1 MDASRDTLIQ
11 ERTAEMENELT
22 NEEQESEEE
31 KALVND
37 VEEDEH
43 ELEDDDEEDDDEEDD
58 DEEEEQ
64 DDEEEEEEE
73 EENELVLDL
82 KLVGDCFTPVKA
94 IQPGV
99 STMLVDVQINLT
111 AVVQKKMARENGQ
124 HYVNLKSMIKYEMEN
139 SLLVQKSTSGT
150 KAILLLHRGMEFTC
164 QFLREMIKE
173 EEEPKLGVA
182 TMKRFHW
189 CCEERER
196 GITTCSCLPRHSPG
210 WVWLQAE
217 AGEEM
222 KSMSLYRVEA
232 SGVGRGTGHPCQG
245 TILHTGT
252 NLCLVESEDALWVQT
267 TTLRRADTC
276 CEVWRA
282 TDVMWVSRKGDLP
295 CPPSLCC
302 LQLVVNVGYSAL
314 AVLAA
319 VGEGDCAVI
328 GVSFD
333 WRELANSVVMGTVV
347 MVWAVSPGNTGR
359 GRVGLCTCISSEN
372 NLARRVA
379 LSSLLVAVDPF
390 CLVRG
395 EHAVLPHQPL
405 PLLYRCHRVFS
416 PTP

>member
-82 KLVGDCFTPVKA
+82 KLVGDCFTPGDDGDVPLAPYLKGFLELNKFIKMLGKLYHFVAYDVK
-94 IQPGV
+94 V
-99 STMLVDVQINLT
+99 KT

-173 EEEPKLGVA
+173 EEEPKLGEIASKIYLSTTGSYQA
-182 TMKRFHW
+182 TYL
-189 CCEERER
+189 REPF
-196 GITTCSCLPRHSPG
+196 SCVLKLLPTR
-210 WVWLQAE
+210 A
-217 AGEEM
+217 
-222 KSMSLYRVEA
+222 
-232 SGVGRGTGHPCQG
+232 
-245 TILHTGT
+245 
-252 NLCLVESEDALWVQT
+252 
-267 TTLRRADTC
+267 TLRNRVAKGK
-276 CEVWRA
+276 EEA
-282 TDVMWVSRKGDLP
+282 EEKVMRLLFDAIKSITETYD
-295 CPPSLCC
+295 
-302 LQLVVNVGYSAL
+302 
-314 AVLAA
+314 AVQK
-319 VGEGDCAVI
+319 I
-328 GVSFD
+328 Y
-333 WRELANSVVMGTVV
+333 
-347 MVWAVSPGNTGR
+347 
-359 GRVGLCTCISSEN
+359 SEN
-372 NLARRVA
+372 NL
-379 LSSLLVAVDPF
+379 LDMSTWSQIQSKNSGDGP
-390 CLVRG
+390 
-395 EHAVLPHQPL
+395 
-405 PLLYRCHRVFS
+405 
-416 PTP
+416 